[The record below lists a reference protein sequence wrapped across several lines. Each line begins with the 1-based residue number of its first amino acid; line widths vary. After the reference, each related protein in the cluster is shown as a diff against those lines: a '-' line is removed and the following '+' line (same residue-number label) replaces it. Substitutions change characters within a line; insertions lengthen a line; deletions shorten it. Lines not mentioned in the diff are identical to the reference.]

1 MSKKNNMKKSRVT
14 VHPGSK
20 QIVGP
25 REIADALT
33 LLPGSA
39 AEKVARLNIWSNGKF
54 PDEAANKSLM
64 NSMVYRVFPDDAT
77 TELADIDRMAQ
88 LMGFSIFDA
97 TIPVTNQTFNS
108 EEEMELVLAAFHFG
122 KPHIFAWLIERA
134 MNEKPMR
141 LRSVTQEIIN
151 SLEYFPD
158 GDIQQKMAVTHLRGQ
173 LKLMH
178 EADGLDTFLAN
189 PHIKWHSQPF
199 GATILSDFQAEI
211 CAVREK
217 RELEQLLTIR
227 NEHAIDAPAVTK
239 NVRAGPIRM

>member
-1 MSKKNNMKKSRVT
+1 MGKKNNMKKPHVT
-14 VHPGSK
+14 VHPACK

-33 LLPGSA
+33 SLPGSA
-39 AEKVARLNIWSNGKF
+39 AEKVSRLNIWSNGKF

-64 NSMVYRVFPDDAT
+64 NMMVYRIFPDDAT

-97 TIPVTNQTFNS
+97 TIPVIDHTFNS
-108 EEEMELVLAAFHFG
+108 EEVMELVLAAFHLG

-134 MNEKPMR
+134 MNEKLVR
-141 LRSVTQEIIN
+141 LSSVTQEII
-151 SLEYFPD
+151 SRLEYFPD
-158 GDIQQKMAVTHLRGQ
+158 GDIQQKMAVTLLRGQ
-173 LKLMH
+173 LKLLH
-178 EADGLDTFLAN
+178 EAGGLDTFLAN
-189 PHIKWHSQPF
+189 PYIKWHSQPF

-211 CAVREK
+211 CAAREK
-217 RELEQLLTIR
+217 RELEKLLTIR
-227 NEHAIDAPAVTK
+227 NECAIDAPAVTK